1 MKSLQEILSLQLRL
15 ETAARVLVYAQD
27 FKPGDDLGASATAVA
42 WLALRASLKALD
54 RAALKALDDA
64 KFEFDAPT
72 ALEELRK
79 IY

>member
-42 WLALRASLKALD
+42 WLALRAAIKDLN
-54 RAALKALDDA
+54 DA
-64 KFEFDAPT
+64 KFEFDAPA